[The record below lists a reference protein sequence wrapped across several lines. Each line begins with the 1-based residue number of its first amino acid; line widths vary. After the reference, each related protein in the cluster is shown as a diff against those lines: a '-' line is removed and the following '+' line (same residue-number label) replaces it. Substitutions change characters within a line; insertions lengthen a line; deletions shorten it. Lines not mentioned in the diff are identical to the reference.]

1 MKDTTVP
8 EVHHHVEMDKDGK
21 QETCGKGSQC
31 RDRRGKLTNPD
42 GSSFYGEWKEDQMH
56 GFIRKTNK
64 NNVSREGEWDKG
76 VRKKWTTDV
85 LSSIDEIGFKKSVRS
100 SQNMGI
106 EI

>member
-1 MKDTTVP
+1 
-8 EVHHHVEMDKDGK
+8 
-21 QETCGKGSQC
+21 
-31 RDRRGKLTNPD
+31 
-42 GSSFYGEWKEDQMH
+42 MH

-64 NNVSREGEWDKG
+64 NNVSREGEWSKG

-100 SQNMGI
+100 SQNMGV